1 MLEDNLGSLLRSGEF
16 HSTADRNRPD
26 RAGIVGTHTYLD
38 KRDGDEIKLSG
49 ESLIRATATRST
61 W

>member
-38 KRDGDEIKLSG
+38 KRDGDEIKVRNRQG
-49 ESLIRATATRST
+49 ITFPY
-61 W
+61 